1 MKGEQM
7 NEEELFLEWLKSN
20 NLDDADESE
29 YDYWRNSAQ
38 FQSYLLVYYF
48 NELGISL
55 AESVRTFVNQI
66 ATAGRKFLESLN
78 DIGELPRPPVEI
90 KKEIKHEK
98 NPMRLKQLN
107 RELNESYKVYGK
119 KRKGEQHE

>member
-1 MKGEQM
+1 M
-7 NEEELFLEWLKSN
+7 NEEELFLEWLKIN
-20 NLDDADESE
+20 HMDDIDPSE
-29 YDYWRNSAQ
+29 YDYWRESEQ
-38 FQSYLLVYYF
+38 FQVYLLVYYF

-107 RELNESYKVYGK
+107 RELNDSYKVYRK
-119 KRKGEQHE
+119 KSKGADR

>member
-1 MKGEQM
+1 M
-7 NEEELFLEWLKSN
+7 NEEELFLEWLKIN
-20 NLDDADESE
+20 NLDDIDESE
-29 YDYWRNSAQ
+29 RSYWRESAQ
-38 FQSYLLVYYF
+38 FQEYLLVYYF

-78 DIGELPRPPVEI
+78 DIEELPRPPVEI